1 MYFSGSPLNSFL
13 NDFPRFL
20 KAFGGEKST
29 ALDSIGLIESICPG
43 PNKPPIIGVN
53 MFNDIFVM
61 CTDPRVTSKIYLE
74 ANKYHS
80 KSQGNIKALVKSW
93 APTTIFT

>member
-1 MYFSGSPLNSFL
+1 
-13 NDFPRFL
+13 
-20 KAFGGEKST
+20 
-29 ALDSIGLIESICPG
+29 
-43 PNKPPIIGVN
+43 